1 MASNDTQSDS
11 QTSSP
16 DFSTASAPSPGP
28 LRKKRHPLR
37 IAIIAVVIV
46 LLLAAVGLGVLRYF
60 GPNLVAQS
68 YLNDYFANN
77 FSGALNLVCP
87 AQQATMRAA
96 FQLDATNLPTG
107 IKIDTSH
114 LVYNLQSESLNSATI
129 AVTGS
134 IDAGSSAT
142 SSNIHYSM
150 RLNANGLWWCVDTQ
164 HFTLVP

>member
-1 MASNDTQSDS
+1 MSSNDTQIDS
-11 QTSSP
+11 QTPSP
-16 DFSTASAPSPGP
+16 DFSAVSAPSPVS

-37 IAIIAVVIV
+37 IVIIAVVFV
-46 LLLAAVGLGVLRYF
+46 LLLAAGLGVLRYF
-60 GPNLVAQS
+60 GPEEVSQS

-77 FSGALNLVCP
+77 FSGALTLVCP
-87 AQQATMRAA
+87 SQQATMRAA

-114 LVYNLQSESLNSATI
+114 LVYSLQSESLNSANI
-129 AVTGS
+129 AVSGS

-142 SSNIHYSM
+142 SSSIHYSM
-150 RLNANGLWWCVDTQ
+150 GLNANGLWWCVDTQ

>member
-1 MASNDTQSDS
+1 MSSNDTQIDS
-11 QTSSP
+11 QTPSP
-16 DFSTASAPSPGP
+16 DFSTVSAPSSVP

-37 IAIIAVVIV
+37 IVIIAVVIV
-46 LLLAAVGLGVLRYF
+46 LLLAAAGLGVLRYF
-60 GPNLVAQS
+60 GPEEVAQS

-77 FSGALNLVCP
+77 FSGALTLVCP

-114 LVYNLQSESLNSATI
+114 LVYSLQSESLNSATI
-129 AVTGS
+129 AVSGS

-142 SSNIHYSM
+142 SSSIHYSM
-150 RLNANGLWWCVDTQ
+150 GLNANDLWWCVDTQ
-164 HFTLVP
+164 HFTLIP